1 VFRFATVSLQSPQA
15 RLDRRISTPSRVFRN
30 MRMAGRMGGERVTN
44 LNLTVHAVD
53 AEGVC
58 SSGRRPG
65 TRGHLV
71 YVTTH

>member
-1 VFRFATVSLQSPQA
+1 
-15 RLDRRISTPSRVFRN
+15 
-30 MRMAGRMGGERVTN
+30 MAGRMGGERVTN